1 MASLIITIISLL
13 LLCFLQGSE
22 SALLYSFKYREADE
36 DDPSFKLRILA
47 HFYDKADRM
56 LTGLHVASFILICT
70 ILYSGNDY
78 LQTVLPSLGL
88 PLADTLLRLV
98 IIGIVGY
105 VTAFVLA
112 RSYGARW
119 ADNWISAC
127 AMPLYLLN
135 LILLPLAKAA
145 IWLPRILLG
154 KRHQNLLDQHLL
166 SLTGTK
172 GITSERP
179 NLTPDLNATPIQEG
193 ERKLLR
199 NAIDFSSVKVRD
211 CIVPRTEIQAI
222 EWDSSLSQLMKLFT
236 SSGKTKIIVYRD
248 DIDHI
253 VGYIHSSEMFRQDN
267 DTNWHQHVSDI
278 PVVPESMSAQK
289 MLHLFLRNKKSLAVV
304 ADEFGGTTGIISLED
319 LVEEIFGDIED
330 EHDTQTLTSRQITP
344 NEYLLSARLETEK
357 VNEQYGLHLPLSDE
371 YITIGG
377 LILYYNE
384 AFPKENQTIDIPG
397 YQFRIIKTQRSK
409 IELVRL
415 KTLPNSKK

>member
-1 MASLIITIISLL
+1 MSPVLS
-13 LLCFLQGSE
+13 S
-22 SALLYSFKYREADE
+22 SAPFS
-36 DDPSFKLRILA
+36 
-47 HFYDKADRM
+47 
-56 LTGLHVASFILICT
+56 
-70 ILYSGNDY
+70 SGNDY

-154 KRHQNLLDQHLL
+154 KRRQNLLDQHLL

-179 NLTPDLNATPIQEG
+179 DLTPDLNATPIQEG